1 MTVSKLV
8 VIVGLLSV
16 ASANTVLMAQTT
28 NPIAGTWEL
37 NETKSKMAPGTMPKS
52 QTRTYTVNGQQVRAV
67 HKGIGPDGKPT
78 FIEYTATYDGKDYPY
93 TGSTLYNTIALTR
106 VDAQRCRLYRKK
118 MASRCSRARESFHG
132 MERPSQFLA
141 SKPT

>member
-28 NPIAGTWEL
+28 NPIAG
-37 NETKSKMAPGTMPKS
+37 
-52 QTRTYTVNGQQVRAV
+52 R
-67 HKGIGPDGKPT
+67 I
-78 FIEYTATYDGKDYPY
+78 
-93 TGSTLYNTIALTR
+93 
-106 VDAQRCRLYRKK
+106 RCRLYRKK